1 MNKTTKLP
9 KNNRELKAVTNP
21 MAVIA
26 LNSLIGGTVR
36 INRAIANIKDFISS
50 FGKAFFK
57 HATNRLYTWLLC
69 SLQPIS
75 RHMKRLVC

>member
-1 MNKTTKLP
+1 MENKMNRTTKLP

-36 INRAIANIKDFISS
+36 INRAIAIIKDFISS
-50 FGKAFFK
+50 FGKAFLSMPPTDSTRVAVLS
-57 HATNRLYTWLLC
+57 ATYF
-69 SLQPIS
+69 
-75 RHMKRLVC
+75 